1 MKRSL
6 DKSDEQGSNQLN
18 FDLALKTNVLLKG
31 QLESLQKE
39 QVYYKMQVDSLK
51 QQINQQQS
59 TINDL

>member
-1 MKRSL
+1 MNRSL
-6 DKSDEQGSNQLN
+6 EKSDEQGSYQVN